1 MLKLLHDASHNMSS
15 LVICFKSVK
24 STLILFKSEA
34 DVFVGIPIREQY
46 FHYRWVFP
54 PGPGTCSP
62 PAKHD
67 FCQRVL
73 PSYSEP
79 CCPVPRGAKKEGS
92 QKKKWI
98 LIFLIHGA
106 NQGFVCLLLSP
117 GWGERVVVGEAA
129 TWVLGAIPAS
139 SLGLDALEN
148 LWVAEHCPQTATPMQ
163 WTCLLWTWLKWCWHG

>member
-1 MLKLLHDASHNMSS
+1 MLKLLRDASHNKSS

-34 DVFVGIPIREQY
+34 DVFVGIPICEQC
-46 FHYRWVFP
+46 FRYRWVIP

-79 CCPVPRGAKKEGS
+79 RCPVLREAKKEEES
-92 QKKKWI
+92 QKKK
-98 LIFLIHGA
+98 
-106 NQGFVCLLLSP
+106 
-117 GWGERVVVGEAA
+117 
-129 TWVLGAIPAS
+129 
-139 SLGLDALEN
+139 
-148 LWVAEHCPQTATPMQ
+148 
-163 WTCLLWTWLKWCWHG
+163 